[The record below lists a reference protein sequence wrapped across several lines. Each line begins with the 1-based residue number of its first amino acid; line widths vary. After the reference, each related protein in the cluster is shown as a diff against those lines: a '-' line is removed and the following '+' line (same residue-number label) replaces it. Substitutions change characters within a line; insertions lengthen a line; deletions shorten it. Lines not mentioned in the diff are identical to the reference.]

1 MLITVLLLI
10 GIIVCLALIIGIVY
24 RKLPQVSNIDTR
36 SLKKE
41 KQRNIKNSLT
51 EERLKRKMTGL
62 IHMMM
67 SGITPHIVRHSS
79 RVKEKMQAIQK
90 KHTEMLKEKKKND
103 IKTAGKHATGEHI
116 QGLIQEAHAF
126 IDQEEF
132 DIAEEKLLEAL
143 GFDKKRADVYRV
155 LAELYEKE
163 KEYQQAWET
172 MMYLLKIENGNVE
185 PEDLVFAG
193 ECASAM
199 EDYQKARDMFEQAL
213 AKEPENPKYLDRLL
227 RHCIL
232 LKDKNAAWDAY
243 GRLKKANPENKKL
256 DEYLV
261 AVKEL

>member
-1 MLITVLLLI
+1 MFINLLLLI
-10 GIIVCLALIIGIVY
+10 GIIICLVMVIGIVY
-24 RKLPQVSNIDTR
+24 RKIPQVSNIDTS

-51 EERLKRKMTGL
+51 EERLKRKMTAC
-62 IHMMM
+62 IHTIT
-67 SGITPHIVRHSS
+67 SYITPQILRHSL
-79 RVKEKMQAIQK
+79 RVKEKVQEIQK
-90 KHTEMLKEKKKND
+90 KHSEMVKEKKKND

-116 QGLIQEAHAF
+116 QVLMQEARGF
-126 IDQEEF
+126 IEQEEF
-132 DIAEEKLLEAL
+132 DAAEEKLLEAL
-143 GFDKKRADVYRV
+143 GFDKKRVDVYRV

-172 MMYLLKIENGNVE
+172 MMYVLKIENGNVT

-193 ECASAM
+193 ECASAT

-213 AKEPENPKYLDRLL
+213 LKEPENPKYLDHLL

-232 LKDKNAAWDAY
+232 LKDKNTAWDAY